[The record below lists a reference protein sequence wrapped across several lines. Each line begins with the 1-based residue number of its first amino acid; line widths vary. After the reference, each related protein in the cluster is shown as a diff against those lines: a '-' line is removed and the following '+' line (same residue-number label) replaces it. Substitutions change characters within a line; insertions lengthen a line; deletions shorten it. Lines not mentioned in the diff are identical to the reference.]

1 MFSIYEFYELLLIK
15 GAKETS
21 NLNIWLEKNGEKVL
35 RSIGIEKGQDVLD
48 FGCGSGN
55 YTIPAAKIVE
65 ETGKVYALDK
75 DEEKLN
81 RLRQK
86 AKSIGLENIEIIKTS
101 GELKIPLGDRTFDV
115 ILFYDIL
122 HNYYFSLS
130 EIEEI
135 LKEAYRISR
144 PNCIISVYPKHME
157 QKKIIKE
164 LEDANFYLD
173 RKYFEHLLIHNDNL
187 EEGEIL
193 NFKRGKEV

>member
-1 MFSIYEFYELLLIK
+1 MSSL
-15 GAKETS
+15 S
-21 NLNIWLEKNGEKVL
+21 RWLEKEGEIVL
-35 RSIGIEKGQDVLD
+35 RSIGIKKSQNILD

-75 DEEKLN
+75 DKKQLN
-81 RLRQK
+81 QLRQK

-101 GELKIPLGDRTFDV
+101 GELKIPLGDRTFDA

-122 HNYYFSLS
+122 HHYYFSLG
-130 EIEEI
+130 EIEEL
-135 LKEAYRISR
+135 LKEAYRILR
-144 PNCIISVYPKHME
+144 PNGIISVYPKHIE

-164 LEDANFYLD
+164 LEEANFYLD
-173 RKYFEHLLIHNDNL
+173 CKYFEHRPVEKHSL

-193 NFKRGKEV
+193 NFKRG

>member
-1 MFSIYEFYELLLIK
+1 MFSIYKFYELLLIK

-21 NLNIWLEKNGEKVL
+21 NLSIWFEKNGEKVL
-35 RSIGIEKGQDVLD
+35 RSIGIKKGQNVLD

-55 YTIPAAKIVE
+55 YTILAAKIVE

-75 DEEKLN
+75 DEEQLN

-86 AKSIGLENIEIIKTS
+86 TKSIGLENIEIIKTS
-101 GELKIPLGDRTFDV
+101 GALKIPLGDRTFDA

-122 HNYYFSLS
+122 HKYYFSLS

-135 LKEAYRISR
+135 LKEAYRILR
-144 PNCIISVYPKHME
+144 PNGIISVYPKHME

-164 LEDANFYLD
+164 LEGANFYLD

-193 NFKRGKEV
+193 NFKRGKEI

>member
-1 MFSIYEFYELLLIK
+1 MSGL
-15 GAKETS
+15 S
-21 NLNIWLEKNGEKVL
+21 RWLEKDGEIVL
-35 RSIGIEKGQDVLD
+35 RSIGIKKGQNVLD

-75 DEEKLN
+75 DKKQLN

-86 AKSIGLENIEIIKTS
+86 AKSIGLENIEIIETS
-101 GELKIPLGDRTFDV
+101 GELEIPLGDRTFDA

-130 EIEEI
+130 EIEEL
-135 LKEAYRISR
+135 LKEAYRILR
-144 PNCIISVYPKHME
+144 PNGIISVYPKHVE

-164 LEDANFYLD
+164 LKEANFYLD
-173 RKYFEHLLIHNDNL
+173 SKYFEHLLIHDDNL

-193 NFKRGKEV
+193 NFKRGQEV